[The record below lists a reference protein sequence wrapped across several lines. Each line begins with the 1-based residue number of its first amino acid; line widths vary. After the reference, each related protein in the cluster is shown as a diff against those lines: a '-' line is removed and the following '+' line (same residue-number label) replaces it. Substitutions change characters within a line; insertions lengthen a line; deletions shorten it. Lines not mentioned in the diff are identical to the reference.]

1 MNSELYK
8 EVGRLA
14 RKWRKYPNVY
24 DPTDPDNRQKL
35 IEKNLKMAINV
46 ALQYRGLGLEE
57 DELISAA
64 FEGLAVAFEKYDP
77 YKAVT
82 RDRVLAEITDDT
94 TPTEF
99 AELVEKHLPY
109 SNVSKMFAR
118 AIPQTPTEMRDWV
131 VKNIKPAKFSSTA
144 FFWVRACVLSDLE
157 RYSKPLRVAESYK
170 VPDQFQSLDD
180 GDVYFSDKITDT
192 STDTEE
198 VEENYKKLFE
208 GVPANCERMLNLR
221 WGIGCD
227 QPLTLREI
235 GEIYGRTVGE
245 VKAILSAVED
255 RLKDNIRRYKLNIGD
270 LLPAL

>member
-1 MNSELYK
+1 MDSTLYE

-46 ALQYRGLGLEE
+46 ALQYRGLGMSE

-64 FEGLAVAFEKYDP
+64 LEGLAVAYEKHDP
-77 YKAVT
+77 SKAVT
-82 RDRVLAEITDDT
+82 RDKILSEITDET
-94 TPTEF
+94 TATEF

-109 SNVSKMFAR
+109 SNVSKMFAN
-118 AIPQTPTEMRDWV
+118 AIPQNPTEMRDWV
-131 VKNIKPAKFSSTA
+131 AKNIRPAKFSSTA

-180 GDVYFSDKITDT
+180 GNVYISDKISYIETDQA
-192 STDTEE
+192 E
-198 VEENYKKLFE
+198 VEENYSKLYE
-208 GVPANCERMLNLR
+208 GVPEYCLNILFMR
-221 WGIGCD
+221 HGVGYD
-227 QPLTLREI
+227 EPMTLREI
-235 GEIYGRTVGE
+235 ADLHGRTVGE
-245 VKAILSAVED
+245 IKEILSDVVE
-255 RLKDNIRRYKLNIGD
+255 RIQDNIRRYKLKIND
-270 LLPAL
+270 LLG